1 MDLLSQSILKL
12 ELSAVGVSCRFIHS
26 ISESESI
33 YGPNIPK
40 HPAVGIVGCRS
51 DYYNSRLSPTTSES
65 ELSSVGCSYMYLYM
79 GLIYQNILQS
89 VLSAVG
95 LIIIIV
101 DLALLRQSRNCLL
114 SAGLI

>member
-1 MDLLSQSILKL
+1 MLES
-12 ELSAVGVSCRFIHS
+12 ELSAVGLNGKFTHS
-26 ISESESI
+26 IW
-33 YGPNIPK
+33 
-40 HPAVGIVGCRS
+40 
-51 DYYNSRLSPTTSES
+51 ES
-65 ELSSVGCSYMYLYM
+65 ELSAISRSYMYLYM

-89 VLSAVG
+89 VSSAVG